1 MLSIENSFPVIEYF
15 LKRRGTEKSMRELE
29 IRQENARQE
38 SRKMVFRRVCA
49 DPSFT
54 DEQIA
59 RAAKISVSDV
69 PAFLKKGY

>member
-1 MLSIENSFPVIEYF
+1 
-15 LKRRGTEKSMRELE
+15 MRELE
-29 IRQENARQE
+29 IRQKARQE
-38 SRKMVFRRVCA
+38 GREMVFRRVCA